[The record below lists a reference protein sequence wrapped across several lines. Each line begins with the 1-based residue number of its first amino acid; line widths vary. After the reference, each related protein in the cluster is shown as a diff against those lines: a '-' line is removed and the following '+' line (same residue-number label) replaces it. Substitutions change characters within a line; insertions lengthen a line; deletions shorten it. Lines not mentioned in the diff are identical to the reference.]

1 VAPAER
7 GQPQDTLGPA
17 LESLRLGR
25 ESRHFREALT
35 LVNAHLN
42 RAEARPD
49 FHLSETTRSFLKE
62 TFQLEAAELE
72 EIDAGSFRPLDAVH
86 LDGAFLFAEAARA
99 LDVADLPALDRA
111 SAAFGWAMR
120 RVLLHQQHDDGL
132 PPYLVVKRG
141 YGGPRDRALVFI
153 ELLRQLKLDACVIAS
168 PTADMEEAEA
178 LLVGVLI
185 PKDKGPDVALFDVRL
200 GLPVRNERGIAT
212 LAAAHAN
219 PKLVDVDMKKTEVR
233 LALPLSALAPRMTF
247 LQDALAAHVR
257 VVLYQDAQALHK
269 EVVAAT
275 GMKVSKWPTQP
286 TGTPPWRL
294 DRQFFPVNEGG
305 VDNGA
310 RLTAF
315 MTQLLPVS
323 GTLYKLE
330 ELRLSKELPEEGRTR
345 LIIIVLDLLGKYY
358 QEPREMLLR
367 GEHDAAL
374 KRLDRIYEV
383 LAQDRDAEQLDETT
397 FQQNIAKWRE
407 RMIRLDA
414 DKDVPGLERL
424 WLEDQYLLAVRD
436 VNGEKSPQE
445 FERKL
450 LTHIILRTCREQ
462 LTGAVDSIKAAIWE
476 DKAARLE
483 AHRGDG
489 KKALNDRT
497 ANAWRNTAGAW
508 GNFLDRAD
516 LGPTQQRQRLAQ
528 LSRQFQAN
536 QVEFALTGLEQLHV
550 DLSRL
555 WDARLRQAHA
565 HEHNGQQQAAVASI
579 KQVQSSLQA
588 LMKESDLKKLMDD
601 LAAEKQLAPPLAR
614 RVNLLYRDWTPL
626 GNFHW
631 VGQRAQTMLKSL
643 DAR

>member
-1 VAPAER
+1 LTVLGCSRTPQKAVVAPVDR
-7 GQPQDTLGPA
+7 GQPQDTLRPA
-17 LESLRLGR
+17 LETLRLGR

-99 LDVADLPALDRA
+99 LDVADLPAPDQA
-111 SAAFGWAMR
+111 SAAFGWTMR

-153 ELLRQLKLDACVIAS
+153 EVLRQLKLDACVIAS
-168 PTADMEEAEA
+168 PTAEGEAEA
-178 LLVGVLI
+178 LLVGVLV
-185 PKDKGPDVALFDVRL
+185 PKDKGRDVVLFDVRL
-200 GLPVRNERGIAT
+200 GMPVRNDPGIAT
-212 LAAAHAN
+212 LAAVHAS
-219 PKLVDVDMKKTEVR
+219 PKLLDVDMKKAEVR

-247 LQDALAAHVR
+247 LQDALAAQVR
-257 VVLYQDAQALHK
+257 IVLHQDAEALHK
-269 EVVAAT
+269 QVVAAT
-275 GMKVSKWPTQP
+275 GLKVSPWP

-294 DRQFFPVNEGG
+294 DRQFFPAGEGG

-323 GTLYKLE
+323 GALYKLE
-330 ELRLSKELPEEGRTR
+330 ELRLSKDLPEEGRTR

-374 KRLDRIYEV
+374 KRLDRVHEV
-383 LAQDRDAEQLDETT
+383 LAQDRDAQQLDETT

-407 RMIRLDA
+407 RLIRLHA
-414 DKDVPGLERL
+414 DRDVPSLERL

-436 VNGEKSPQE
+436 VNGEKAPQE

-476 DKAARLE
+476 EKAARLE

-489 KKALNDRT
+489 KNPGLNDRI
-497 ANAWRNTAGAW
+497 ANAWRNTAVAW
-508 GNFLDRAD
+508 SNFLDRAD
-516 LGPTQQRQRLAQ
+516 IGPTQQRQRLAQ

-536 QVEFALTGLEQLHV
+536 QVDFALSGLEQLHF

-565 HEHNGQQQAAVASI
+565 QERN
-579 KQVQSSLQA
+579 
-588 LMKESDLKKLMDD
+588 

-614 RVNLLYRDWTPL
+614 RVNLLYRDWTPR

-631 VGQRAQTMLKSL
+631 VGQRAETMLKSL